1 MAKALSAV
9 LFDLFGT
16 LLDVHSVAAR
26 ADQLFPGQ
34 GGALS
39 QLWRDKQLEYSRLR
53 TLSNRY
59 VPFTQVVEEALQY
72 AADALHLPL
81 DSAGRGLLMHEFT
94 QLTPFSDVVP
104 ALQRLVAAELTLG
117 VLTNGDPGQLEDSLH
132 GAGLDDYFD
141 VLLSADQARAYKT
154 SPAVYELGPM
164 TLGHPAAELLLVSSN
179 GWDAI
184 GAKWYGYRTFWV
196 NRTSAPIDRLGG
208 RPDAIGHTLS
218 DAVDFVLELQRGGK
232 A

>member
-9 LFDLFGT
+9 LFDLYGT
-16 LLDVHSVAAR
+16 LLDVHSIAAR
-26 ADQLFPGQ
+26 ADQLFAGR
-34 GGALS
+34 GAALA

-53 TLSNRY
+53 TMSNRY
-59 VPFTQVVEEALQY
+59 VPFTQVVDDALQY
-72 AADALHLPL
+72 ACEALHLPL

-94 QLTPFSDVVP
+94 QLAPFADVIP
-104 ALQRLVAAELTLG
+104 ALQRLVAADLTVG
-117 VLTNGDPGQLEDSLH
+117 VLTNGDPGQLEDALH

-154 SPAVYELGPM
+154 APAVYELGPL

-179 GWDAI
+179 GWDTV

-196 NRTSAPIDRLGG
+196 NRASAPIERLGE
-208 RPDAIGHTLS
+208 RPDGMGHTLN
-218 DAVDFVLELQRGGK
+218 DAVDFALQLRAGDR
-232 A
+232 

>member
-1 MAKALSAV
+1 MTRALSAV
-9 LFDLFGT
+9 LFDLYGT

-26 ADQLFPGQ
+26 ADQLFPGR
-34 GGALS
+34 GAALS

-53 TLSNRY
+53 TMSMRY
-59 VPFTQVVEEALQY
+59 VPFTQVVEDALQY
-72 AADALHLPL
+72 ACEALHLPL
-81 DSAGRGLLMHEFT
+81 DSAGCGMLMHEFT

-104 ALQRLVAAELTLG
+104 ALQRLIAADLTVG
-117 VLTNGDPGQLEDSLH
+117 VLTNGDPGQLEDALH

-154 SPAVYELGPM
+154 APAVYELGPL

-184 GAKWYGYRTFWV
+184 GAKWYGYRSYWV
-196 NRTSAPIDRLGG
+196 NRASAPIERLGG
-208 RPDAIGHTLS
+208 QPDGIGRSLN
-218 DAVDFVLELQRGGK
+218 DAVDFALELYGGGRS
-232 A
+232 